1 VIWLPIPGNGYL
13 IDNGKKMELKNALN
27 SGIVLCD
34 GAMGTQLINT
44 GLPSGMPTAC
54 CNVSCPDRILSIHK
68 KYISV
73 GAQAILTNTFDANRL
88 KLKGHKEYDVKELNR
103 LGVELARQASA
114 STDVMVFGD
123 MGASGNEQSLLYSL
137 HEGAII
143 ANKAKQDI
151 YDIFKEQVIAL
162 TEFGVDAIL
171 IETMSYLQEAILAT
185 KAAAENTEI
194 PVICSMTFRTP
205 PDSQPG
211 DFRTLW
217 GDTLG
222 DVVNGLIKAGAT
234 GIGANCGDVVE
245 AMPRLARQM
254 RNMTNVPLVFQVNA
268 GRAELD
274 VKTNQT
280 VHPLGPAGFGQI
292 ISQVAAEGASVVG
305 GCCGTTPDHIE
316 AARRCLNC

>member
-1 VIWLPIPGNGYL
+1 
-13 IDNGKKMELKNALN
+13 MELKKALN

-34 GAMGTQLINT
+34 GAMGTQLIDT

-54 CNVSCPDRILSIHK
+54 CNVICPDRILLIHK

-88 KLKGHKEYDVKELNR
+88 KLKGHEEYDVKELNCV
-103 LGVELARQASA
+103 GVELARRASA

-123 MGASGNEQSLLYSL
+123 IGPSGNEESFLYSL
-137 HEGAII
+137 QEGNII
-143 ANKAKQDI
+143 ADKAKQDL
-151 YDIFKEQVIAL
+151 YDVYKEQVIAL
-162 TEFGVDAIL
+162 TEIGIDAIL

-194 PVICSMTFRTP
+194 PVICTMVFRAP
-205 PDSQPG
+205 PDSRSS

-217 GDTLG
+217 GDTLP
-222 DVVNGLIKAGAT
+222 DVVNGLTEAGAT

-245 AMPRLARQM
+245 AMPRLAQQM
-254 RNMTNVPLVFQVNA
+254 RNMTHLPLVFQVNA

-274 VKTNQT
+274 VQTNRT
-280 VHPLGPAGFGQI
+280 VHPLDPDEFGRI
-292 ISQVAAEGASVVG
+292 ISEVAAEGANVVG

>member
-1 VIWLPIPGNGYL
+1 
-13 IDNGKKMELKNALN
+13 MELTNALN

-54 CNVSCPDRILSIHK
+54 CNVICPDRILSIHK

-88 KLKGHKEYDVKELNR
+88 KLKEHEEYDVRELNR
-103 LGVELARQASA
+103 LGVELARRASA
-114 STDVMVFGD
+114 GTDVMVFGD
-123 MGASGNEQSLLYSL
+123 IGPSGNEQSFLYSL
-137 HEGAII
+137 QEGKAI
-143 ANKAKQDI
+143 ANKAKQDL

-162 TEFGVDAIL
+162 TEAQIDAIL

-185 KAAAENTEI
+185 KAAAENTEM

-205 PDSQPG
+205 PDSRPD

-217 GDTLG
+217 GDTLP
-222 DVVNGLIKAGAT
+222 DVVHGLIEAGAK

-245 AMPRLARQM
+245 AMPRLAQQM

-280 VHPLGPAGFGQI
+280 VHPLGPAGFGQL

-305 GCCGTTPDHIE
+305 GCCGTTPEHIE

>member
-1 VIWLPIPGNGYL
+1 
-13 IDNGKKMELKNALN
+13 MELENALN

-44 GLPSGMPTAC
+44 SLPSGMPTAC
-54 CNVSCPDRILSIHK
+54 CNVICPDRIQSIHK

-88 KLKGHKEYDVKELNR
+88 KLKGHEAYDVKELNR
-103 LGVELARQASA
+103 VGVKLARRASA
-114 STDVMVFGD
+114 GTDVMVFGD
-123 MGASGNEQSLLYSL
+123 IGPSGNEESFLCSLQ
-137 HEGAII
+137 EGRII
-143 ANKAKQDI
+143 ANKAKQDL
-151 YDIFKEQVIAL
+151 YDVYKEQVIAL
-162 TEFGVDAIL
+162 TEIGVDAIL

-194 PVICSMTFRTP
+194 PVICTMAFGTP
-205 PDSQPG
+205 PDSRSS

-217 GDTLG
+217 GDTLP
-222 DVVNGLIKAGAT
+222 DVVHGLIKAGAT

-245 AMPRLARQM
+245 AMPRLAQQM
-254 RNMTNVPLVFQVNA
+254 RSMTRLPLVFQVNA
-268 GRAELD
+268 GHAELD
-274 VKTNQT
+274 VQTNQT
-280 VHPLGPAGFGQI
+280 VHPLDPAEFGQV
-292 ISQVAAEGASVVG
+292 ISEVAAEGASVVG

>member
-1 VIWLPIPGNGYL
+1 
-13 IDNGKKMELKNALN
+13 MELKKALS

-44 GLPSGMPTAC
+44 GLSSGMPTAC
-54 CNVSCPDRILSIHK
+54 CNVVCPDRILSIHK
-68 KYISV
+68 KYIGA

-88 KLKGHKEYDVKELNR
+88 KLEEHKEYGVTELNR
-103 LGVELARQASA
+103 LGVELACRASDG
-114 STDVMVFGD
+114 TDVMVFGD
-123 MGASGNEQSLLYSL
+123 IGPSGNEESFLYSL
-137 HEGAII
+137 QEGTII
-143 ANKAKQDI
+143 ANKAKQAL
-151 YDIFKEQVIAL
+151 YDLYKEQVIAL
-162 TEFGVDAIL
+162 TEVGVDAIL
-171 IETMSYLQEAILAT
+171 IETMSYLQEAITAT

-194 PVICSMTFRTP
+194 PVICTMSFRSP
-205 PDSQPG
+205 PDSRPD
-211 DFRTLW
+211 DFRTFW
-217 GDTLG
+217 GDTLP
-222 DVVNGLIKAGAT
+222 DVVDGLIKAGAA

-254 RNMTNVPLVFQVNA
+254 RNMTTLPLVFQVNA

-280 VHPLGPAGFGQI
+280 VHPLDPAGFGRI
-292 ISQVAAEGASVVG
+292 ISEIAAEGASVVG

>member
-1 VIWLPIPGNGYL
+1 
-13 IDNGKKMELKNALN
+13 MELEKALN

-54 CNVSCPDRILSIHK
+54 CNVICPDRILSIHK

-103 LGVELARQASA
+103 VGVELARQASA

-123 MGASGNEQSLLYSL
+123 IGPSGNEQSFLYSL
-137 HEGAII
+137 QEGRTI
-143 ANKAKQDI
+143 ANKAKQDL

-162 TEFGVDAIL
+162 TEIGVDAIL
-171 IETMSYLQEAILAT
+171 IETMSYLQEAIIAT

-194 PVICSMTFRTP
+194 PVICTMVFRTP
-205 PDSQPG
+205 PDSRPS

-217 GDTLG
+217 GDTLP
-222 DVVNGLIKAGAT
+222 DIVNGLIEAGAT
-234 GIGANCGDVVE
+234 GIGANCGDIVE
-245 AMPRLARQM
+245 AMPRLAQQM
-254 RNMTNVPLVFQVNA
+254 RNMTPLPLVFQVNA

-274 VKTNQT
+274 VQTNQT
-280 VHPLGPAGFGQI
+280 VHPLDPAGFGQL

-305 GCCGTTPDHIE
+305 GCCGTTPNHIE
-316 AARRCLNC
+316 AARRCLNR

>member
-1 VIWLPIPGNGYL
+1 
-13 IDNGKKMELKNALN
+13 MELKNALD

-54 CNVSCPDRILSIHK
+54 CNVICPDRILSIHK

-88 KLKGHKEYDVKELNR
+88 KLKGQEAYDARELNR
-103 LGVELARQASA
+103 VGVKLARQASA

-123 MGASGNEQSLLYSL
+123 IGPSGNEESLLYSL
-137 HEGAII
+137 QEGKII
-143 ANKAKQDI
+143 ADKAKQDL
-151 YDIFKEQVIAL
+151 YDVYKEQVIAL
-162 TEFGVDAIL
+162 TEIGVEAIL
-171 IETMSYLQEAILAT
+171 IETMSYLQEAIIAT

-194 PVICSMTFRTP
+194 PVICTMVFRTP
-205 PDSQPG
+205 PGSRSS
-211 DFRTLW
+211 DFKTLW
-217 GDTLG
+217 GDTLP
-222 DVVNGLIKAGAT
+222 DVVNGLIEAGAM

-245 AMPRLARQM
+245 AMPRLAKQM
-254 RNMTNVPLVFQVNA
+254 RNMTHLPLVFQVNA

-274 VKTNQT
+274 VQTNQT
-280 VHPLGPAGFGQI
+280 VHPLDPAGFGKL

-305 GCCGTTPDHIE
+305 GCCGTTPDHID
-316 AARRCLNC
+316 AARKCLNC